1 MKKLLL
7 ILLTISITSFAQNK
21 PYNQYRDF
29 RVLLNID
36 SLQKIVDLQKD
47 KSTLTYL
54 HTLIELELGRSYFS
68 DDLGKDL
75 ESIKTISLKKKDSL
89 GLAIYYLL
97 KSKLLFRIDYEM
109 CLANALKANTYFERR
124 NDTLGIILS
133 NYYIILASQHP
144 INAFENREKHVIRTF
159 ENILKYYNSTTDEKT
174 KLNIIVIRMAF
185 GHYLGKKVE
194 EQLYYYKIGKKI
206 LDKHQEFRYLDYRF
220 YSTSANVFYRL
231 KEDKK
236 GDNLSV
242 VQRCYLKAY
251 ESLPPKP
258 YYETVI
264 ALYNLGC
271 SYMDSDEFILAKTY
285 FKEAIRVYDQL
296 KTDNPAML
304 SIIYEN
310 LSITQYKQ
318 KDYKNAYESLEKENG
333 IKKDLEKTTK
343 SKEMQELQTKY
354 ETEKKDV
361 VIKNLELQQQVT
373 ETRAR
378 LVLLILVLTC
388 LIITAVSFIALRL
401 RDANKS
407 LKKLTQSRNMLFTI
421 ISHDLRSPF
430 NSYQRYSEIVGY
442 LIKTKQFDRLQEVLK
457 KIDELGLNIAA
468 LLNNLLEWSVAQQK
482 QIRIVPSVINIQVF
496 FDEVLPIFRD
506 MARLKKITILE
517 NFQDQEIKIDPH
529 ILSLIIRNL
538 LDNAI
543 KYTAEGNQIT
553 IQTNIN
559 EGDFVLTI
567 SNKGDSMTNTQREK
581 IRTLFNNVND
591 YEFGEE
597 GLGIGLILIKE
608 FSRTNAVKIKFD
620 HNADNLT
627 TFEVRLSNV

>member
-21 PYNQYRDF
+21 PYKQYRDF

-220 YSTSANVFYRL
+220 YTTSANVFYRL

>member
-220 YSTSANVFYRL
+220 YTTSANVFYRL

>member
-21 PYNQYRDF
+21 PYKQYRDF

-159 ENILKYYNSTTDEKT
+159 ENILKYYNSTTVEKT

-194 EQLYYYKIGKKI
+194 EQLYYYKIGKEI

-220 YSTSANVFYRL
+220 YTTSANVFYRL

-236 GDNLSV
+236 GNNLSV

-285 FKEAIRVYDQL
+285 FKEAIRVYNQL
-296 KTDNPAML
+296 KIDDPAML
-304 SIIYEN
+304 SVIYEN
-310 LSITQYKQ
+310 LSIIQYKQ

-517 NFQDQEIKIDPH
+517 NFQDQEIKIDPD

-543 KYTAEGNQIT
+543 KYTPEGNQIT

>member
-220 YSTSANVFYRL
+220 YTTSANVFYRL

-543 KYTAEGNQIT
+543 KYTPEGNQIT

>member
-220 YSTSANVFYRL
+220 YTTSANVFYRL

-543 KYTAEGNQIT
+543 KYTAEENQIT